1 MLGLTDYNCN
11 KSTSTGSDID
21 NFDVVRVKILIVFNE
36 NTFNIIFQY
45 LEEEILF
52 KNQELKELLAD
63 LHCRDE
69 EIKMWEESWYRS
81 QQQSYKQ
88 TEKHFYAQ
96 I

>member
-1 MLGLTDYNCN
+1 MADFN
-11 KSTSTGSDID
+11 TS
-21 NFDVVRVKILIVFNE
+21 K
-36 NTFNIIFQY
+36 IFQY

-81 QQQSYKQ
+81 QQSQKCQQHY
-88 TEKHFYAQ
+88 FAQ
-96 I
+96 L